1 VGDGAAGI
9 EAPRANLW
17 MVVAIAIVAYAA
29 DDMVHE
35 VLGHGLACA
44 LTGVPT
50 LSLSSVALQ
59 TGSISRFVAAA
70 GSIMNTVV
78 GMLAFFLFRRV
89 RSFGGTRYFL
99 WLFASINLFNGTGYL
114 FFSGL
119 LAIGDWS
126 VVIAG
131 LEPHVVWRAL
141 LAVAGAALYVG
152 AVRLSARTMASLV
165 RGGDVDR
172 RDVGRLVFPAYV
184 AGGLLLVGA
193 SALNRIDPSLVLT
206 SGVSSGFGAMAGLL
220 TVPRLVEAGAGGG
233 VGAGGTGAGAQPLRF
248 NAGWSIAAALIA
260 LVFVAVLGP
269 GVRLS

>member
-1 VGDGAAGI
+1 MGDAAA
-9 EAPRANLW
+9 APRTNLW
-17 MVVAIAIVAYAA
+17 TVAAIAIVAYAA

-44 LTGVPT
+44 LTGVRP

-59 TGSISRFVAAA
+59 TGTSSRFIAAA
-70 GSIMNTVV
+70 GSLMNVAV
-78 GMLAFFLFRRV
+78 GILAFLQLRRA
-89 RSFGGTRYFL
+89 RPFGAMRYLL

-119 LAIGDWS
+119 LGIGDWS

-131 LEPHVVWRAL
+131 LEPHAAWRVL

-152 AVRLSARTMASLV
+152 AVRLSARTMAALV
-165 RGGDVDR
+165 RRGDVDR

-184 AGGLLLVGA
+184 AGGLLLVAA
-193 SALNRIDPSLVLT
+193 SALNRIDPSLILT
-206 SGVSSGFGAMAGLL
+206 SGVSSGFGAMAGLAL
-220 TVPRLVEAGAGGG
+220 VPRLVEAGT
-233 VGAGGTGAGAQPLRF
+233 GGTAGAGAAHPLRF
-248 NAGWSIAAALIA
+248 SVGWTIGAALVA
-260 LVFVAVLGP
+260 LAFVAVLGP